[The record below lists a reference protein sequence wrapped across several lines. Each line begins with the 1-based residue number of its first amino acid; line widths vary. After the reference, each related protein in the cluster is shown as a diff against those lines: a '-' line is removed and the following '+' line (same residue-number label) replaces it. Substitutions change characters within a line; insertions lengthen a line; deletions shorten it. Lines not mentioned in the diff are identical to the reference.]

1 MIISK
6 QHKIM
11 ISISIIII
19 IIMSET
25 GMDEEREGNDPK
37 TVIPKQAAKQIFFRP
52 NLRMA
57 MIIKNIKNDNSLK
70 QGKYMEWQR
79 IVVNKELWSIQT

>member
-1 MIISK
+1 
-6 QHKIM
+6 M

-19 IIMSET
+19 IIMAET
-25 GMDEEREGNDPK
+25 GMDEEREVNDPK
-37 TVIPKQAAKQIFFRP
+37 TVIPKQAVKQIFFRP

-57 MIIKNIKNDNSLK
+57 MIIKNVKNDNSLK

-79 IVVNKELWSIQT
+79 IVVDTNLMEQ

>member
-6 QHKIM
+6 HHKIM
-11 ISISIIII
+11 IIINIITI
-19 IIMSET
+19 IIMAET
-25 GMDEEREGNDPK
+25 GMDEEREVNDPK

-57 MIIKNIKNDNSLK
+57 MIIKNVKNDLCLK
-70 QGKYMEWQR
+70 QGKY
-79 IVVNKELWSIQT
+79 I

>member
-1 MIISK
+1 MII
-6 QHKIM
+6 
-11 ISISIIII
+11 ISIIII
-19 IIMSET
+19 IIMAET
-25 GMDEEREGNDPK
+25 GMDEEREVNDPK
-37 TVIPKQAAKQIFFRP
+37 TVIPKQAVKQIFFRP

-57 MIIKNIKNDNSLK
+57 MIIKNVKNDNSLK

>member
-1 MIISK
+1 MII
-6 QHKIM
+6 
-11 ISISIIII
+11 ISIIII
-19 IIMSET
+19 IIMAET
-25 GMDEEREGNDPK
+25 GMDEEREVNDPK

-57 MIIKNIKNDNSLK
+57 MIIKNVKNDNSLK

>member
-1 MIISK
+1 MIINMLIK
-6 QHKIM
+6 HLKILV
-11 ISISIIII
+11 I

-25 GMDEEREGNDPK
+25 GMDEEREVNDPN

-57 MIIKNIKNDNSLK
+57 MIIKNVKNDKSLK
-70 QGKYMEWQR
+70 QGKHIEWQ
-79 IVVNKELWSIQT
+79 

>member
-1 MIISK
+1 
-6 QHKIM
+6 M

-25 GMDEEREGNDPK
+25 GMDEEREVNDPK
-37 TVIPKQAAKQIFFRP
+37 TVIPKQAVKQIFFRP

-57 MIIKNIKNDNSLK
+57 MIIKNVKNDNSLK

-79 IVVNKELWSIQT
+79 IMVNKEFWSIQT

>member
-6 QHKIM
+6 HHKTM

-19 IIMSET
+19 IIMAET
-25 GMDEEREGNDPK
+25 GMDEEREVNDPK

-57 MIIKNIKNDNSLK
+57 MIIKNVKNDNSLK

-79 IVVNKELWSIQT
+79 IVVDTNLMEQ